1 VHRVGGRLEEA
12 GLLRDGLDEE
22 GPVRRQGGGEGQPG
36 IAAATAEIDEPVEA
50 TRPQDPQRHEA
61 VGDVPDGD
69 PGRIA
74 DRGQVDR
81 LVPGEQQPDVIADRP
96 TRRPRKVDGQ
106 RPERSRQRRMELGGK
121 GRKGID
127 ARRERVRR
135 TVQAPLLSVVPVRA
149 VRGPLPASSYV
160 TPRSIPVFRC
170 RSGSRPGFPVPLAGL
185 GPQAV
190 GADAGR

>member
-1 VHRVGGRLEEA
+1 VA
-12 GLLRDGLDEE
+12 DRDG
-22 GPVRRQGGGEGQPG
+22 
-36 IAAATAEIDEPVEA
+36 
-50 TRPQDPQRHEA
+50 
-61 VGDVPDGD
+61 
-69 PGRIA
+69 GRIA

-81 LVPGEQQPDVIADRP
+81 GVPGEQQSDVPVDRPPGVAGDRQADRLEP
-96 TRRPRKVDGQ
+96 GVEGVMESRRKI
-106 RPERSRQRRMELGGK
+106 GK
-121 GRKGID
+121 GVD

-160 TPRSIPVFRC
+160 TPRSFLVFRC